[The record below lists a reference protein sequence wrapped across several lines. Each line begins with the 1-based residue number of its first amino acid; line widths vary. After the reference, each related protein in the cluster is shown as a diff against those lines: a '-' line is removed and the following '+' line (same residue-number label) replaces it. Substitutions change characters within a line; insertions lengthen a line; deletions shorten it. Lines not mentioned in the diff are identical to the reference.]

1 MKDEDPVGG
10 FSRHEPVIPP
20 YCPTALLP
28 NCPTAFRLPGTGLA
42 PKTGCRTPRSE
53 GGVPARTSAQPY
65 RRTAVL
71 SYESEGYVPRGRHSG
86 GRDRGGVS
94 GPISQGLDGS

>member
-53 GGVPARTSAQPY
+53 GGTGTHIGSALSPY
-65 RRTAVL
+65 CRIV
-71 SYESEGYVPRGRHSG
+71 V
-86 GRDRGGVS
+86 
-94 GPISQGLDGS
+94 

>member
-42 PKTGCRTPRSE
+42 PKTGCRTPRS
-53 GGVPARTSAQPY
+53 
-65 RRTAVL
+65 
-71 SYESEGYVPRGRHSG
+71 
-86 GRDRGGVS
+86 
-94 GPISQGLDGS
+94 